1 MTNFELGVRIPFVI
15 RAPWLKTSVG
25 RRSDALAEIVDL
37 YKTLSELAG
46 IPVPTDNSHPVM
58 GHSLVSAMA
67 GGVHSSNYSFSQF
80 AKTGKSVATAWGTCM
95 GCHPSGHGAADY
107 MGFTVRSAAWR
118 WTEWVKYDKQ
128 AGAPAWSDGS
138 VAQELY
144 DHREDKGDWASF
156 DDFENENLC
165 NSTDAAATAAIAELK
180 AVLRSQFQHD
190 GGDV

>member
-1 MTNFELGVRIPFVI
+1 
-15 RAPWLKTSVG
+15 
-25 RRSDALAEIVDL
+25 
-37 YKTLSELAG
+37 
-46 IPVPTDNSHPVM
+46 
-58 GHSLVSAMA
+58 
-67 GGVHSSNYSFSQF
+67 
-80 AKTGKSVATAWGTCM
+80 M

-128 AGAPAWSDGS
+128 AGAPVWSDGS

-144 DHREDKGDWASF
+144 DHREDKGDGASF